1 MLNMASTF
9 VRYNQSWKNDA
20 HPLEIEMEC
29 IRRGGK
35 WTNKAGVQCGMGK
48 PFHFEE
54 MRKIIHPEMDGE
66 AEGQRWY
73 TLCRDQILANRVTVL
88 LGPGSSGKTNSAAW
102 IGLYKYWCDPENTC
116 VLVSSTDIRGLK
128 LRVFGE
134 ICMLWQKGVEKFD
147 WLAGHMLDSKLA
159 ITTDSLED
167 GDLDDRLVRDMRK
180 GIVGIPTVQ
189 NGKQVGLGKWIGL
202 KQKNV
207 FLIADEAQFMG
218 PSFLSAFAN
227 LNKNENFEAIVLGN
241 PNDFLDPLGK
251 AAEPLDGW
259 DSHMEPEK
267 TSIWKTRFM
276 NGTCVN
282 LIGTDSPNFDF
293 PGPKARF
300 PYLISQK
307 KIDETLSFFPKDSF
321 EYYSQCVGAMKIGS
335 LARRVLTRR
344 MCEDG
349 GALDTDV
356 NWEGS
361 PRTRVYFVD
370 SAYGGDRCI
379 GGWGEFGKVVG
390 GQTVL
395 LLHPPSIIPVSVKSE
410 KEPEHQIAEFMKSD
424 CEGLDIIPENV
435 GHDATGRGSLGTF
448 VARVW
453 SAATNPIESGGSPTD
468 RPVSLDMYIL
478 EMPKGGGQ
486 PIRRLKR
493 CSEHYVKRIT
503 EYWFSVRYAVQAGQV
518 RGMTTDTME
527 EFCQREWDRVKDD
540 KIEVESK
547 LDMKD
552 RIGRSPDLGDWAAG
566 IVEMARRKGFNI
578 QKLANEDE
586 QKNSFE
592 WLREMARRN
601 RRMVA
606 SKQLVAV

>member
-1 MLNMASTF
+1 MASTF
-9 VRYNQSWKNDA
+9 VKYGQAWKEGV
-20 HPLEIEMEC
+20 HPLELEMQC
-29 IRRGGK
+29 IRNGGT
-35 WTNKAGVQCGMGK
+35 WTNKAGATCGRGK
-48 PFHFEE
+48 AFHFEE
-54 MRKIIHPEMDGE
+54 MRKIIWPDLDGE
-66 AEGQRWY
+66 AQGQRWH

-88 LGPGSSGKTNSAAW
+88 MGPGSSGKTHTAAW
-102 IGLYKYWCDPENTC
+102 IGLCKYFCDPENTC

-134 ICMLWQKGVEKFD
+134 ICMLWQQAVEKFD
-147 WLAGHMLDSKLA
+147 WLPGHMLDSKLA

-167 GDLDDRLVRDMRK
+167 GDLNDRLVRDMRK

-202 KQKNV
+202 KQKNI

-227 LNKNENFEAIVLGN
+227 LNKNENFEAVVLGN

-267 TSIWKTRFM
+267 TSVWKTRFM
-276 NGTCVN
+276 SGTCVN

-293 PGPKARF
+293 PGAKPRF

-307 KIDETLSFFPKDSF
+307 KIEETLSFFPKDSF
-321 EYYSQCVGAMKIGS
+321 EYYSQCIGAMKISS

-370 SAYGGDRCI
+370 SAYGGDRCV
-379 GGWGEFGKVVG
+379 GGWAEFGKVVG
-390 GQTVL
+390 GQIRL
-395 LLHPPSIIPVSVKSE
+395 LLHPPTIVPISVKSD
-410 KEPEHQIAEFMKSD
+410 KEPEHQIAEFMKAE

-448 VARVW
+448 IARVW
-453 SAATNPIESGGSPTD
+453 SAATNPVESGGAPTD
-468 RPVSLDMYIL
+468 RPVSLDMYVL
-478 EMPKGGGQ
+478 EMPKLKPGGQ
-486 PIRRLKR
+486 PVRRLKR

-518 RGMTTDTME
+518 RGLTTDTME

-566 IVEMARRKGFNI
+566 IVEMARRKGFNV

-586 QKNSFE
+586 QRNSWD
-592 WLREMARRN
+592 WLRTMAKRN
-601 RRMVA
+601 RTMLA
-606 SKQLVAV
+606 GKQLVPV